1 MKQVHNASTGAIEVR
16 DLTDDELEQQ
26 AADRREIDRLNAET
40 AAREAARQSA
50 VDKLAALGLTVAEL
64 QALIP

>member
-16 DLTDDELEQQ
+16 DLTDEELEQH
-26 AADRREIDRLNAET
+26 AVDRQEIDRLNAET

-50 VDKLAALGLTVAEL
+50 IDKLAALGRTVAEL

>member
-16 DLTDDELEQQ
+16 DLTDEELEQH
-26 AADRREIDRLNAET
+26 AADRQEIDRLNAET

-50 VDKLAALGLTVAEL
+50 IDKLAALGRTVAEL